1 VTALIIRIPILMSR
15 PMVFL
20 AIFCVAIMVSLPP
33 RSHAM
38 TVGLDEWPGIVAGA
52 SGAGDALK
60 QFSNSSVHLLKTT
73 QEPKPKYQWLF
84 KEPQSSQSDVDYDNA
99 KLLEKL
105 DREVRDARK
114 LYLAG
119 EIENSILKYRNAID
133 QFEYLLDD
141 TPPAHPLLKDLEQR
155 FSLFEEVATKIL
167 GPITSDVQEQNS
179 PRIFHLME
187 KRRLARRNLAMKKA
201 GLIEP
206 FDVPASLM
214 KLESETL
221 NQLVQT
227 KGKKI
232 IHPSEPTED
241 ELRNQIVELRRK
253 IQKDSPTWTLFQK
266 GSPVTL
272 AEIQNETL
280 GPHELIMDFNLLSDR
295 MVVGL
300 ISREKAIYTQTAIH
314 RAELDKAISNLQ
326 EKLRDYS
333 TGDQSTFMGHAWK
346 EPCRRVYRHL
356 IGKLPPISKEKTT
369 ILVIP
374 DRSLWYTPF
383 SLMLDSE
390 DRPFG
395 QDRLICFVPS
405 ADILKTMRVREN
417 SKSKSTAKNDLLVFE
432 SIPWVSEDS
441 LRENSPSDKPQ
452 KKTAV
457 KITEGEKIERL
468 ILSNSVYPRPSD
480 VVVGVQK
487 IFKNFEVFVGPTA
500 TVDRFLSVKPRSE
513 KVSILAVP
521 LEIQDFV
528 MDEKQPCFFFSPDKT
543 GERRFLIKKL
553 FSMPM
558 YSGMTVLPIAWFEI
572 RDPDNSN
579 GDGPLLTCLALLYS
593 GSRISLINYSDPNWG
608 SEQPFLTTVL
618 KKVAAKETPIQA
630 LADAPREL
638 PSGMDSSFNGKPP
651 SWSGWILLGDPER

>member
-1 VTALIIRIPILMSR
+1 MTKISFLMSG
-15 PMVFL
+15 PNL
-20 AIFCVAIMVSLPP
+20 ISIILGAAIMIGLP
-33 RSHAM
+33 SWSEAM
-38 TVGLDEWPGIVAGA
+38 TVNPDEWPGIVAGA
-52 SGAGDALK
+52 SGAGEALK
-60 QFSNSSVHLLKTT
+60 QFSNSSGHLLKTNE
-73 QEPKPKYQWLF
+73 EPKARYQWLF
-84 KEPQSSQSDVDYDNA
+84 KESPSSQPNVDYDNV

-105 DREVRDARK
+105 DREVREARR

-272 AEIQNETL
+272 AEIQKETL

-300 ISREKAIYTQTAIH
+300 ISREKAIYTQSAIH

-405 ADILKTMRVREN
+405 ADILKGMRVKEN
-417 SKSKSTAKNDLLVFE
+417 NKSKSTTKNDLLVFE
-432 SIPWVSEDS
+432 SIPWVSEAS
-441 LRENSPSDKPQ
+441 LR
-452 KKTAV
+452 
-457 KITEGEKIERL
+457 GE
-468 ILSNSVYPRPSD
+468 
-480 VVVGVQK
+480 
-487 IFKNFEVFVGPTA
+487 
-500 TVDRFLSVKPRSE
+500 
-513 KVSILAVP
+513 
-521 LEIQDFV
+521 
-528 MDEKQPCFFFSPDKT
+528 
-543 GERRFLIKKL
+543 
-553 FSMPM
+553 
-558 YSGMTVLPIAWFEI
+558 LPIGQASKE
-572 RDPDNSN
+572 S
-579 GDGPLLTCLALLYS
+579 S
-593 GSRISLINYSDPNWG
+593 G
-608 SEQPFLTTVL
+608 
-618 KKVAAKETPIQA
+618 
-630 LADAPREL
+630 
-638 PSGMDSSFNGKPP
+638 
-651 SWSGWILLGDPER
+651 